1 MVNSMDELPVINI
14 CIPTYKR
21 NEYLDRLLGSI
32 YESTHASRP
41 CLSVRIHI
49 FDNNPQCGA
58 KDIYDKYLLLIED
71 NQAIQSISY
80 RGGMANIG
88 GAVNI
93 LKCYVYGSMQ
103 GYKDNHYCW
112 VIGDDDALS
121 LGCIPSLAGVLGE
134 DKSAALIIT
143 GRETGVSPDR
153 ILQFAGNHPS
163 YRDLIL
169 AACHDYPELPIH
181 HTLIS
186 CNIIRCDVFDFMA
199 AVNTRA
205 TRYSQMYGLMNG
217 LFRSSAIGK
226 ECAIHVLPGG
236 LADLPTSQFII
247 EEKKDFGIYREIPF
261 RWAEYFTWLRL
272 LWGISPLSYDLKP
285 ALRSDAWPQ

>member
-1 MVNSMDELPVINI
+1 MDEFPVINI

-21 NEYLDRLLGSI
+21 NEYLNRLLNSI
-32 YESTHASRP
+32 YESAHAPRP

-58 KDIYDKYLLLIED
+58 KAIYDKWRLLIED
-71 NQAIQSISY
+71 NQAIELISY
-80 RGGMANIG
+80 RGGVANIG
-88 GAVNI
+88 GDANI

-121 LGCIPSLAGVLGE
+121 LGCIPALATVLCEG
-134 DKSAALIIT
+134 KSPALVIT

-153 ILQFAGNHPS
+153 ILQFAGNHLS
-163 YRDLIL
+163 YRNLIL
-169 AACHDYPELPIH
+169 AACQDYPELPIH

-186 CNIIRCDVFDFMA
+186 CNIIRSDVFDFTVA
-199 AVNTRA
+199 GNTRA

-217 LFRSSAIGK
+217 LYSRSNATGK
-226 ECAIHVLPGG
+226 ECAIYVLPGG
-236 LADLPTSQFII
+236 LADLPTSQFVI
-247 EEKKDFGIYREIPF
+247 EEQKDFGIYREIPF

-272 LWGISPLSYDLKP
+272 LWGISPLQYDLKL